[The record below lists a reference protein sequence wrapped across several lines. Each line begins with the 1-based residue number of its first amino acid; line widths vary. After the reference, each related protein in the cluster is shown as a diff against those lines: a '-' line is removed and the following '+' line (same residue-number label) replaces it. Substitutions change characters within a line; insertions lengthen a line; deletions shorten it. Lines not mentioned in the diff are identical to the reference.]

1 VAAES
6 DDILLTF
13 FRTLADEQRLKLL
26 GALAWG
32 ERGLDELATLS
43 GRKERE
49 VARDLE
55 RLQTL
60 GLVEIADAGPP
71 RRFRFNGVALR
82 ALNRQLLTRPAQPVP
97 DAADALTRS
106 VLTNFL
112 DGERIKEL
120 PAGQTKRQIVLAWLA
135 ERFESGKRFPER
147 EVNEL
152 IQRHHPDYAWLR
164 RELVDN
170 RFMQREGG
178 VYWRVEGN
186 A

>member
-1 VAAES
+1 M
-6 DDILLTF
+6 LLTF
-13 FRTLADEQRLKLL
+13 FRTVADEQRLKLL
-26 GALAWG
+26 GALAWE
-32 ERGLDELATLS
+32 ERGLDELATLT

-55 RLQTL
+55 RLQAL
-60 GLVEIADAGPP
+60 GLVEVAEAGPP
-71 RRFRFNGVALR
+71 RRVRFNGVALR

-97 DAADALTRS
+97 DAADARTRS

-120 PAGQTKRQIVLAWLA
+120 PASRAKRQVVLAWLA
-135 ERFESGKRFPER
+135 ERFEAGRRYPER
-147 EVNEL
+147 DVNEL

-178 VYWRVEGN
+178 VYWRVQRDT
-186 A
+186 

>member
-1 VAAES
+1 MPEEH

-26 GALAWG
+26 GALAW
-32 ERGLDELATLS
+32 EEHGLDELATLTR
-43 GRKERE
+43 RKERE

-55 RLQTL
+55 RLQAL
-60 GLVEIADAGPP
+60 GLVELADAGPP
-71 RRFRFNGVALR
+71 RRFCFNGVALR

-120 PAGQTKRQIVLAWLA
+120 PAAQAKRQIVLAWLA
-135 ERFESGKRFPER
+135 ERFEAGRRYPER
-147 EVNEL
+147 EVNER
-152 IQRHHPDYAWLR
+152 IQRHHSDYAWLR

-178 VYWRVEGN
+178 VYWRAERET
-186 A
+186 